1 MNTRDITLVIIK
13 CVDFFWPLLPSWQP
27 QTFPSATEGEI
38 KENVDVSAIYNLV
51 EKAYHEEFDRMRV
64 IESKASMFIG
74 TTTFMATF
82 VIGISTFLAKG
93 QSNGLFTMML
103 AFLAF
108 CICMYMTR
116 VLYLSIRALERSVMF
131 LVNPIDFYKADD
143 QTDYMK
149 KAICQFINSTNQ
161 NHNPINK
168 KMNYVVAAQR
178 YFKRVLIT
186 LGLYAFVLL
195 TYSAS
200 HYDEESGSS
209 FVKAIKMIN
218 DFKPEPWLMIIILGI
233 STFAIMAVVL
243 SCLFARVESQ
253 TVSNSEGT

>member
-1 MNTRDITLVIIK
+1 MNSSGIIRGINK
-13 CVDFFWPLLPSWQP
+13 CVDFFWPLLPSWKP
-27 QTFPSATEGEI
+27 QTFPKATEAEI
-38 KENVDVSAIYNLV
+38 KANADVKAIYDLV
-51 EKAYHEEFDRMRV
+51 EKAYHEEFDRMKV

-93 QSNGLFTMML
+93 QSNGFYVMVL

-116 VLYLSIRALERSVMF
+116 VLYLSIRALERSIIFM
-131 LVNPIDFYKADD
+131 VNPIDFYKADD
-143 QTDYMK
+143 QTAYMK
-149 KAICQFINSTNQ
+149 MAICQFINATNQ
-161 NHNPINK
+161 NHNPINQ

-186 LGLYAFVLL
+186 LGLYALVLL
-195 TYSAS
+195 VYSAS
-200 HYDEESGSS
+200 HYD
-209 FVKAIKMIN
+209 VKAGSPFIKAVKMIN
-218 DFKPEPWLMIIILGI
+218 EYQPEPWLLIALFGM

-243 SCLFARVESQ
+243 SCLFTRNE
-253 TVSNSEGT
+253 

>member
-1 MNTRDITLVIIK
+1 MNNGAIIRGIMK

-27 QTFPSATEGEI
+27 QTFPEATEEEI
-38 KENVDVSAIYNLV
+38 KANADVKAIYNLV
-51 EKAYHEEFDRMRV
+51 EKAYHEEFGRMKV

-93 QSNGLFTMML
+93 QSNGFFMMVL

-116 VLYLSIRALERSVMF
+116 VLYLSIRALERSIVFM
-131 LVNPIDFYKADD
+131 VNPIDFYKAVD
-143 QTDYMK
+143 QTAYLKM
-149 KAICQFINSTNQ
+149 AICQFINATNQ

-168 KMNYVVAAQR
+168 KMNYVIAAQR

-186 LGLYAFVLL
+186 LGLYALVLL
-195 TYSAS
+195 AYCAS
-200 HYDEESGSS
+200 HYDTESGSP
-209 FVKAIKMIN
+209 FIKAVRMVN
-218 DFKPEPWLMIIILGI
+218 EFQPEPWMLLVIFGV
-233 STFAIMAVVL
+233 STFAIMAVIL
-243 SCLFARVESQ
+243 SCLFTR
-253 TVSNSEGT
+253 SE

>member
-1 MNTRDITLVIIK
+1 MNTSGIIHGIKK

-27 QTFPSATEGEI
+27 QTFPEATEGEI
-38 KENVDVSAIYNLV
+38 KANVDVKAIYDLV
-51 EKAYHEEFDRMRV
+51 EKAYHEEFDRMKV

-93 QSNGLFTMML
+93 QSNGFFVMVL

-116 VLYLSIRALERSVMF
+116 VLYLSIRALERSIIYM
-131 LVNPIDFYKADD
+131 VNPIDFYKADD
-143 QTDYMK
+143 QAAYMK
-149 KAICQFINSTNQ
+149 MTICQFINATNQ

-186 LGLYAFVLL
+186 LGLYALILFA
-195 TYSAS
+195 YCAS
-200 HYDEESGSS
+200 HYETESGSPLI
-209 FVKAIKMIN
+209 KAVRMVN
-218 DFKPEPWLMIIILGI
+218 EFKPEPWLLIVLFGI
-233 STFAIMAVVL
+233 SSFAIMAVIL
-243 SCLFARVESQ
+243 SCLFTE
-253 TVSNSEGT
+253 NK